1 MHSLLLRKWRTA
13 VKFSPLCTCSLFNA
27 HPDAFEQHFKHMA
40 GMSNNLK
47 ITGVGRAHTMAVFNG
62 IGAFVDCID
71 DDECMDGL
79 AKKLA
84 RNHFER
90 GVNHV
95 RFGVGAAVLL
105 LLLLL
110 PPPPSSSNNI
120 QDQCLVITD
129 IYGVREKGVWLSNS
143 NNSSSS
149 SSSNNNN
156 NNNNSLLLLNTF
168 SLMFLDRGV
177 NHVHFWGRSCGFLV
191 T

>member
-1 MHSLLLRKWRTA
+1 M
-13 VKFSPLCTCSLFNA
+13 FNA

-105 LLLLL
+105 LLL
-110 PPPPSSSNNI
+110 S
-120 QDQCLVITD
+120 VISR
-129 IYGVREKGVWLSNS
+129 INVW
-143 NNSSSS
+143 
-149 SSSNNNN
+149 
-156 NNNNSLLLLNTF
+156 SLLIFTVCEQK
-168 SLMFLDRGV
+168 G
-177 NHVHFWGRSCGFLV
+177 CG
-191 T
+191 